1 MCIAV
6 KVTKFSLV
14 WVRYRNQKG
23 LLQIKVSLFYGKLNV
38 ILGTKRLKFL
48 VSGKFGSVDCLVA
61 LFRIGFVNSAWHCLV
76 QIHQFLECGRAF
88 FARIGLISHSRTHC
102 TKSLS
107 SWCTWSWSKTNNT
120 ARPAFQNYLEAH
132 FSFCVRSL
140 MLLIHTRRL
149 RMYQRQI

>member
-6 KVTKFSLV
+6 KVTEFCLV

-61 LFRIGFVNSAWHCLV
+61 LFRIGFVNSA
-76 QIHQFLECGRAF
+76 
-88 FARIGLISHSRTHC
+88 
-102 TKSLS
+102 
-107 SWCTWSWSKTNNT
+107 
-120 ARPAFQNYLEAH
+120 
-132 FSFCVRSL
+132 
-140 MLLIHTRRL
+140 
-149 RMYQRQI
+149 

>member
-1 MCIAV
+1 MCVAV
-6 KVTKFSLV
+6 KVTKFCLV

-38 ILGTKRLKFL
+38 ILETEKLKFL
-48 VSGKFGSVDCLVA
+48 VSGKFGSVGCLVA
-61 LFRIGFVNSAWHCLV
+61 LFRIGFLNSAWRCLV

-88 FARIGLISHSRTHC
+88 FARIGLISHSLTHC

-107 SWCTWSWSKTNNT
+107 SWCSWSWSTTNNT
-120 ARPAFQNYLEAH
+120 TRAAFQNYLEAH